1 MWFKRRRLAAEA
13 NGEMKPRDQSVPV
26 AVSADRGPR
35 AVTREIPD
43 DTDVDAI
50 ELETTDLVA
59 AVPPRVPSQALDT
72 AEIDWGRDR
81 RVTVISTI
89 PAELAA
95 EMLARKSDDADDP
108 DEDHLTPLWPDP
120 AAPQAEPI
128 PVRTNPAEQHTRRV
142 GDSDRQP
149 LAAVS
154 ANASG
159 SGSGPTS
166 TGGGSGGVGGG
177 SGSAGGSGKTG
188 EPDAIARRRQRAAT
202 LIDRA
207 RAALDEGDLT
217 AAVDAAEGAMREAD
231 EAPPPGIVEVIEPA
245 RPLLTR
251 VFAAYVGPLSEVP
264 VLAPRAA
271 EIARDRLG
279 ERERALVGRIDG
291 LRTLEELFDGSG
303 LGSTDALR
311 IAAQL
316 IRTGAIRVV

>member
-1 MWFKRRRLAAEA
+1 
-13 NGEMKPRDQSVPV
+13 
-26 AVSADRGPR
+26 SADRGAR
-35 AVTREIPD
+35 AATREIPD
-43 DTDVDAI
+43 DTDVDAL
-50 ELETTDLVA
+50 ELQMSDLVPA
-59 AVPPRVPSQALDT
+59 TPPRPPTHALDT

-89 PAELAA
+89 PAQLAA
-95 EMLARKSDDADDP
+95 EMLVSRSEDADDP
-108 DEDHLTPLWPDP
+108 DEDHRTPIWRDP
-120 AAPQAEPI
+120 AAPEAEPI
-128 PVRTNPAEQHTRRV
+128 PVRRNEAEQHTRRV

-149 LAAVS
+149 LGATP

-166 TGGGSGGVGGG
+166 G
-177 SGSAGGSGKTG
+177 SGSGSSGSGSGKTG

-207 RAALDEGDLT
+207 RAALDDGNLT

-251 VFAAYVGPLSEVP
+251 VFAAYVGALSEVP

-279 ERERALVGRIDG
+279 ERERTLIRRIDG

-316 IRTGAIRVV
+316 IRTGAIRVI